1 MLLPVRRESP
11 RRSPRL
17 LASKVQRLDDSALD
31 RLAAKDHGLL
41 RTPLKLMAVIGNL
54 LVPYLAVTLWL
65 LTRGSEAERTAVVR
79 GWAAAAIAGIVQ
91 GWFLKPAARRG
102 RPDAGRLPAEER
114 RKKTPSTSAFPSGHA
129 GASTAFSVATARGAR
144 RTRWPL
150 AVVTALLQYAEV
162 YTGRHYP
169 SDLLAG
175 TAIGTS
181 IGMLMGRVRMPVTP
195 PGFGAT
201 PSSDA

>member
-1 MLLPVRRESP
+1 MLLPARRESP
-11 RRSPRL
+11 RRRSRL
-17 LASKVQRLDDSALD
+17 LTSKVQLLDDSALD
-31 RLAAKDHGLL
+31 RLAARDHGRL
-41 RTPLKLMAVIGNL
+41 RLPLKLMAVLGNL

-65 LTRGSEAERTAVVR
+65 LSRGSDEERTAVAR
-79 GWAAAAIAGIVQ
+79 GWAAAAVAGVVQ

-102 RPDAGRLPAEER
+102 RPDADRLPAEER

-129 GASTAFSVATARGAR
+129 GASTAFSVATARGAP

-150 AVVTALLQYAEV
+150 ALVTALLQYAEV

-175 TAIGTS
+175 TAIGTG
-181 IGMLMGRVRMPVTP
+181 IGMLMGRVRMAITP
-195 PGFGAT
+195 PRHAGA
-201 PSSDA
+201 PSPDA